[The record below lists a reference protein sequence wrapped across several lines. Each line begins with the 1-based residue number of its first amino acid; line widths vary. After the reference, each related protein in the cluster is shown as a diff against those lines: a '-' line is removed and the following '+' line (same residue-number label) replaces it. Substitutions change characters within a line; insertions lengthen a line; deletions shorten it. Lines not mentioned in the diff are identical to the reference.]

1 MLRDSPFW
9 MCMPLSFFLVR
20 VVVVGE
26 FILYM
31 GVYVHMT
38 QLNGCWFECMYQ
50 NQITVVL
57 T

>member
-1 MLRDSPFW
+1 
-9 MCMPLSFFLVR
+9 MCMPLSFFLVG